1 MKKRSL
7 IILPLALM
15 TLTSCSTINQL
26 NCLIY
31 QSTDAINANREAV
44 DDSTEVIRQNGA
56 LIRESTRALNENRR
70 NLEAATKG

>member
-7 IILPLALM
+7 IVLPLALIA
-15 TLTSCSTINQL
+15 LTSCSVINQL
-26 NCLIY
+26 NCEIY

-44 DDSTEVIRQNGA
+44 EGSTEVIRQNGA

-70 NLEAATKG
+70 NLEAAAKG